1 MVDKQINSSVRLVI
15 GSEVLVKTLSYLEL
29 SQEFCI

>member
-1 MVDKQINSSVRLVI
+1 MADKQINSSVWLMI
-15 GSEVLVKTLSYLEL
+15 GYEVLVKTLSYLEL